1 MCASRHHRACSLA
14 SVDDNDSEALQRMNL
29 IVKADTIGVVEAI
42 RSALGA
48 LPQESVTLRYLLT
61 GAGDI
66 SVSTEYSVWCGGR
79 KGVGIWAGTLHCC
92 ICKRGAAVYCR
103 WCWVGTSAC
112 ADWGRG

>member
-1 MCASRHHRACSLA
+1 
-14 SVDDNDSEALQRMNL
+14 MNL

-66 SVSTEYSVWCGGR
+66 SVSTEYSVWR
-79 KGVGIWAGTLHCC
+79 KEGDGDMGSHTSLLHL
-92 ICKRGAAVYCR
+92 
-103 WCWVGTSAC
+103 
-112 ADWGRG
+112 

>member
-1 MCASRHHRACSLA
+1 
-14 SVDDNDSEALQRMNL
+14 MNL

-66 SVSTEYSVWCGGR
+66 SVSTEKCGEA
-79 KGVGIWAGTLHCC
+79 I
-92 ICKRGAAVYCR
+92 
-103 WCWVGTSAC
+103 
-112 ADWGRG
+112 